1 MFSESI
7 IGYSV
12 TAALSTKS
20 DKKILATLTSVV
32 EESTNPTK
40 PSVEIPEF
48 AKLITK
54 LWKAPFTGATTG
66 SLF

>member
-1 MFSESI
+1 M

-20 DKKILATLTSVV
+20 VKKIFARLISDV
-32 EESTNPTK
+32 EEITSPTN
-40 PSVEIPEF
+40 PSVEIPEL

-66 SLF
+66 ALF